1 MSGKCTKE
9 KISRGNVR
17 SPVYWCGQQTSST
30 IDLVYYTQDGRARRG
45 WMRKVYYT
53 LVTVTKKNY
62 GLDKQK
68 SVAVATS
75 FKRSQ
80 PNFTAFI
87 STCRAIPIMKI
98 GEDRSRIFWNNSA
111 RTSSQNR
118 KQFRQLRSS
127 KATKNGVIRQ
137 FKYDFLFDIQ
147 SNYMSISCHFG
158 DISWRK
164 SVDLV
169 NKNWL
174 SWLSP
179 LRDQKIA
186 IDRHLQ
192 PKFYQMCKFRE
203 D

>member
-1 MSGKCTKE
+1 MYVPRCIDVVNKPRRQSTSCITPRTVERVVAECAKFITHWSLWRK
-9 KISRGNVR
+9 KI
-17 SPVYWCGQQTSST
+17 
-30 IDLVYYTQDGRARRG
+30 
-45 WMRKVYYT
+45 
-53 LVTVTKKNY
+53 Y

-118 KQFRQLRSS
+118 KQFRQLMSS

-137 FKYDFLFDIQ
+137 FTYDFLFDIQ
-147 SNYMSISCHFG
+147 SNYMSISCRFG
-158 DISWRK
+158 DISWQK